1 MAQAGL
7 DGTDEAGGEGEDG
20 ANQLEDASDD
30 NAQQAEGE
38 KDQPDKGVEDQGEQ
52 GYGPAEDEQDQ
63 QEEKLHGVAAAF
75 LLRCTQGQRRWFRA
89 QGALDLRAR
98 AT

>member
-1 MAQAGL
+1 MARAGL

-38 KDQPDKGVEDQGEQ
+38 KDQPDKGVEDQGEH
-52 GYGPAEDEQDQ
+52 GCGPAEDEED
-63 QEEKLHGVAAAF
+63 QEEEKIHGVVAAI
-75 LLRCTQGQRRWFRA
+75 LLRCTQGRRRWFRG
-89 QGALDLRAR
+89 QEALDLRVR
-98 AT
+98 AS